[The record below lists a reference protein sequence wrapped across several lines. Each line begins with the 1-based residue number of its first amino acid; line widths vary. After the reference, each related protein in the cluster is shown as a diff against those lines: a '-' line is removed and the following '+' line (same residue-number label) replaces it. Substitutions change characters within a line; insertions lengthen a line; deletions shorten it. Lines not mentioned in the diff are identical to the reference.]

1 MRVSE
6 PLGNRSRTQRGLLC
20 PAQRTPSPA
29 SFEPLQPASDLRVSL
44 FVWTATFGREPGR
57 ATSLEFLV
65 NAPGRRHSPKLFEG
79 LVKRRNLNHKPS
91 IHKLNLMYRN
101 SIKAEG
107 AHHGPQ
113 AATGCCVTSLC
124 GTAAAE
130 IATHSPWKRPVI
142 QPRVPALQPPTG
154 GSRMY
159 IRNRASTLVI
169 AARLKAQAD
178 PREILSTRV

>member
-6 PLGNRSRTQRGLLC
+6 PLGNRSRTQRGLLFSSTEDRVQLRSNLC
-20 PAQRTPSPA
+20 SQPVTCAFHFSSGRQLSG
-29 SFEPLQPASDLRVSL
+29 ENLEGPLHLS
-44 FVWTATFGREPGR
+44 
-57 ATSLEFLV
+57 EFLV

-91 IHKLNLMYRN
+91 VHKLNLMYRN

-107 AHHGPQ
+107 AHQGPQ
-113 AATGCCVTSLC
+113 AATGCCVRLTSLC

-130 IATHSPWKRPVI
+130 IAIHSPWKRPVI

-169 AARLKAQAD
+169 AARLKAQG
-178 PREILSTRV
+178 PP